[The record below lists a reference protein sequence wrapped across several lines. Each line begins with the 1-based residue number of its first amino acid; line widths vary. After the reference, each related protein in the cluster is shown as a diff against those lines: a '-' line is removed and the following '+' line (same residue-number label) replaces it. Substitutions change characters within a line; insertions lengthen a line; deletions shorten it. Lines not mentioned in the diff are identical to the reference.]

1 MSEAP
6 RASDVDFAA
15 DLDVPIRPRGVTVS
29 TLDSESSDRGSNPR
43 EASLCIGFAQ
53 HPVHGQ
59 GNIHEPSCKLLP
71 LW

>member
-43 EASLCIGFAQ
+43 EAFYNSRLSCTAQ
-53 HPVHGQ
+53 EQ
-59 GNIHEPSCKLLP
+59 CSAIANLYF
-71 LW
+71 